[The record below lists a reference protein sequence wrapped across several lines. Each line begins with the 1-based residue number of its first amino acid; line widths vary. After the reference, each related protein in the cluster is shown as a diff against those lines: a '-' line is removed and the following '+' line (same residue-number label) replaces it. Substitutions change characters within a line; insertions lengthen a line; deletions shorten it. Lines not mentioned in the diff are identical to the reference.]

1 VPAVSLITIGE
12 VDPVPDVPSEP
23 VTVKLV
29 IVDPPVA
36 GAEKA
41 IEFWLTP
48 AVGVGA
54 DIVAGTVVAV
64 IEDEAVDA

>member
-1 VPAVSLITIGE
+1 MTIGE
-12 VDPVPDVPSEP
+12 VAPDPEVPSEP

-29 IVDPPVA
+29 MVLPPVA
-36 GAEKA
+36 AAEKA

-54 DIVAGTVVAV
+54 DICAGTVVAV
-64 IEDEAVDA
+64 IEADAADA